1 MKTIFAAAAL
11 ALGFSAMSGA
21 ALAGSMFD
29 PNSAWG
35 WDGLYL
41 KGYFGQVQPG
51 EATFSGVPETYDS
64 GSLIGGAVGAASG
77 IENLSVELDVM
88 SGVAE
93 RTGAPGTPLRA
104 TTLMLNGV
112 YSLPLAD
119 RFSLYGGAGL
129 GIMHVTITGA
139 AGTGFG
145 GQVFGGA
152 AFQLTDNVSLFAE
165 GRMQSTLGNVTL
177 DDGVSPFPV
186 SFTRA
191 AILAGIKLGL

>member
-1 MKTIFAAAAL
+1 MKTMFAAAAL
-11 ALGFSAMSGA
+11 ALGLS
-21 ALAGSMFD
+21 AGSAVAGSLFD
-29 PNSAWG
+29 PSSAWG

-41 KGYFGQVQPG
+41 KGYVGTVHPG
-51 EATFSGVPETYDS
+51 EATYSTSIVEMYDG
-64 GSLIGGAVGAASG
+64 GSLIGGAIGTASG
-77 IENLSVELDVM
+77 IESLSVELDVM
-88 SGVAE
+88 SSVAE

-104 TTLMLNGV
+104 TSFILNGV
-112 YSLPLAD
+112 YSLPVAE

-152 AFQLTDNVSLFAE
+152 AFQLTDTISVFAE
-165 GRMQSTLGNVTL
+165 GRVQSTLGNVTL

-186 SFTRA
+186 NFARTSL
-191 AILAGIKLGL
+191 LAGIKIGM